1 MNPDN
6 GLGQFVA
13 IGNLTAVAVML
24 ALFAWAIVK
33 GIPAWLD
40 RQDRNE
46 ERRDKAHVESR
57 REFFSALDRHNESRT
72 DSAKAGHEAAMRI
85 ADSLTN
91 LANEVRGWH
100 HDQISSADWRNSIES
115 GGT

>member
-46 ERRDKAHVESR
+46 ERRDKAHVEAR
-57 REFFSALDRHNESRT
+57 REFFAELKQQT
-72 DSAKAGHEAAMRI
+72 DARSESAKTGHDVAFKI
-85 ADSLTN
+85 AESLTA

-100 HDQISSADWRNSIES
+100 HDQISAADWRNSIES
-115 GGT
+115 GGR

>member
-1 MNPDN
+1 MTPDN

-24 ALFAWAIVK
+24 LLIVWVVMK
-33 GIPAWLD
+33 GLPQWLD

-57 REFFSALDRHNESRT
+57 NAFFAELARQTEART
-72 DSAKAGHEAAMRI
+72 ESAKAGHDAATKI
-85 ADSLTN
+85 ADSLMS

-100 HDQISSADWRNSIES
+100 QDQLTASDWRNSIES
-115 GGT
+115 GGR

>member
-24 ALFAWAIVK
+24 LLIVWVVVK
-33 GIPAWLD
+33 AVPAYLD

-57 REFFSALDRHNESRT
+57 NAFFAELSRQT
-72 DSAKAGHEAAMRI
+72 EARTESAKAGHDAAMRI

-100 HDQISSADWRNSIES
+100 HDQISSADWRNSLES
-115 GGT
+115 GGR

>member
-1 MNPDN
+1 MTPDN

-13 IGNLTAVAVML
+13 VANLTAVAVML
-24 ALFAWAIVK
+24 GLIVWFVMK
-33 GIPAWLD
+33 GLPQHLD

-57 REFFSALDRHNESRT
+57 NAFFAELRQQTEART
-72 DSAKAGHEAAMRI
+72 EAAKAGHDAATKI
-85 ADSLTN
+85 AESLTS

-100 HDQISSADWRNSIES
+100 SDQLTSMDWRNSLES
-115 GGT
+115 GGR